1 MRHRA
6 RQGSGKLPLSR
17 CRRPLC
23 GVPPRVCRYR
33 DVQCPFARIHVEVV
47 RWSVGLRDAS
57 LLHASERDRAFL
69 GHLRAACVRAKMLR
83 EERKLERGRGGD
95 VPPFSFGV
103 RSVQSFYS
111 LGYL

>member
-1 MRHRA
+1 MEM
-6 RQGSGKLPLSR
+6 KKKKPLPR
-17 CRRPLC
+17 CHLPLC
-23 GVPPRVCRYR
+23 GDLPLVCRCR
-33 DVQCPFARIHVEVV
+33 DARYPFARIHVEVV